1 MHSRCLSFERTR
13 VLLVLFFPVRCCK
26 SLLERIGS
34 SIINLVLRLEKIT
47 CAVLGS
53 MLPPSFGKNS
63 RWPIWKLWLLILE
76 RGRRSVL
83 PLLNGLI
90 AGHVCLFL
98 VFFVL
103 HELDPNW
110 KELCLAANLKQAWRA
125 FRCSRSSIF
134 DAILSLRQTCVCS
147 VLHWKEACLAAVHGN
162 KCMSL
167 LLVAIFG
174 E

>member
-1 MHSRCLSFERTR
+1 MSWLLPIMERDHALSAQEWKKTWELLLHVSRVST
-13 VLLVLFFPVRCCK
+13 
-26 SLLERIGS
+26 
-34 SIINLVLRLEKIT
+34 SIFQLWKIT

-110 KELCLAANLKQAWRA
+110 KELCLAANLKQA
-125 FRCSRSSIF
+125 
-134 DAILSLRQTCVCS
+134 
-147 VLHWKEACLAAVHGN
+147 
-162 KCMSL
+162 
-167 LLVAIFG
+167 
-174 E
+174 